1 MKSLCF
7 PGEKRSKVFYWEGY
21 RCGYTMYEVS
31 ILSRQLHFF
40 LNSVALKVIFDEDEL
55 A

>member
-21 RCGYTMYEVS
+21 RCGYTMLEVS
-31 ILSRQLHFF
+31 ILSRQIHFV
-40 LNSVALKVIFDEDEL
+40 NSVALKVIFDESEL